1 MTEEKYLEKLGQ
13 QIARIRKEKGF
24 TQVDFANKLEMN
36 RSALAKIE
44 TGRVSPQ
51 ITTLR
56 RIADGLGITLSSLLE
71 F

>member
-1 MTEEKYLEKLGQ
+1 MTDKKYLEKLGQ
-13 QIARIRKEKGF
+13 QIAKIRKEKGF
-24 TQVDFANKLEMN
+24 TQVDFADKLDMN

-51 ITTLR
+51 VTTLK
-56 RIADGLGITLSSLLE
+56 RIAEGLEMTISSLLE

>member
-56 RIADGLGITLSSLLE
+56 RIADGLGISLSSLLE

>member
-1 MTEEKYLEKLGQ
+1 MTDEKYLEKLGH
-13 QIARIRKEKGF
+13 QIAKIRKDKGF
-24 TQVDFANKLEMN
+24 TQVEFADKLEMN

-51 ITTLR
+51 ITTLK
-56 RIADGLGITLSSLLE
+56 RIAEGLDISLSSLLD